1 MRIDGV
7 QVYPYFTNHAS
18 VDNRSFRNL
27 ETVSITVDRAT
38 DALYLIFIT
47 QLFWTLFNRCDQMNN
62 TSTVLTNILQPDEI
76 LHKNS
81 QYNTGDLDKENGS
94 LPLVTNDHNKEDC
107 MQVDEVNK

>member
-1 MRIDGV
+1 MYEKEDTA
-7 QVYPYFTNHAS
+7 FTKS
-18 VDNRSFRNL
+18 LLIL
-27 ETVSITVDRAT
+27 EEKEPNVEKE
-38 DALYLIFIT
+38 
-47 QLFWTLFNRCDQMNN
+47 DQMNN

-81 QYNTGDLDKENGS
+81 QYNTGDLEKENGS

>member
-1 MRIDGV
+1 MYEKEDTAYMKSLLI
-7 QVYPYFTNHAS
+7 
-18 VDNRSFRNL
+18 L
-27 ETVSITVDRAT
+27 EEKEPNVEKE
-38 DALYLIFIT
+38 
-47 QLFWTLFNRCDQMNN
+47 DQMNN

>member
-1 MRIDGV
+1 
-7 QVYPYFTNHAS
+7 VYEKEDTAYTKS
-18 VDNRSFRNL
+18 LLIL
-27 ETVSITVDRAT
+27 EEKEPNVEKE
-38 DALYLIFIT
+38 
-47 QLFWTLFNRCDQMNN
+47 DQMNN

-81 QYNTGDLDKENGS
+81 QYNTGDLEKENGS

>member
-1 MRIDGV
+1 MYEKEDTAYTKSLLI
-7 QVYPYFTNHAS
+7 
-18 VDNRSFRNL
+18 L
-27 ETVSITVDRAT
+27 EEKEPNVEKE
-38 DALYLIFIT
+38 
-47 QLFWTLFNRCDQMNN
+47 DQMNN

-81 QYNTGDLDKENGS
+81 QYNTGDLEKENGS